1 MSDNILITGMSG
13 LIGSVARERLEPRAR
28 LTALNRSDVPGV
40 TTIRAD
46 LADLD
51 AIRPA
56 FEGRDTVVHLAA
68 KAGDRHPWEALRD
81 TNVIGTRNVLETA
94 RLAGCRRV
102 VFASSGATVAG
113 WEREE
118 PYRAIVEGRYDDVP
132 EDWVRIRHDMATRPN
147 GPYASTKVW
156 GEALGRHYADA
167 FGLSVISLRIGF
179 VNAEDRPTNARLR
192 SVWCS
197 QRDIVD
203 AIELCVDADDSVRYD
218 IVFVQSDNRWG
229 YRDLSH
235 TRDVIGF
242 EPRDS
247 ADDSLELTVG
257 KLRRAVP
264 FTGSAPIEPGAPGAD
279 PGRRTLRGGSGLRGP
294 AWVRLRSRG

>member
-1 MSDNILITGMSG
+1 MSDHILITGMSG
-13 LIGSVARERLEPRAR
+13 LIGRVARKRFEPRAR
-28 LTALNRSDVPGV
+28 LTALNRSEVPGV
-40 TTIRAD
+40 TAIRAD
-46 LADLD
+46 LVDLD

-56 FEGRDTVVHLAA
+56 FEGRDTVIHLAA
-68 KAGDRHPWEALRD
+68 MAGDRHTWEELRD
-81 TNVIGTRNVLETA
+81 ANVIGTRNVLEAA

-118 PYRAIVEGRYDDVP
+118 PYRALVEGRYDEVP

-156 GEALGRHYADA
+156 GEALARHYADT
-167 FGLSVISLRIGF
+167 FDLSVIALRIGF
-179 VNAEDRPTNARLR
+179 VNAVDRPTDARIR

-197 QRDIVD
+197 QRDIVN
-203 AIELCVDADDSVRYD
+203 AIELSVDADESLRYD

-242 EPRDS
+242 TPQDS
-247 ADDSLELTVG
+247 ADD
-257 KLRRAVP
+257 R
-264 FTGSAPIEPGAPGAD
+264 
-279 PGRRTLRGGSGLRGP
+279 
-294 AWVRLRSRG
+294 

>member
-1 MSDNILITGMSG
+1 MSDDLLITGMSG
-13 LIGSVARERLEPRAR
+13 LIGGAARERFEPRSR

-40 TTIRAD
+40 TTVRAE
-46 LADLD
+46 LSDLD

-68 KAGDRHPWEALRD
+68 KAGDRHTWEELRD
-81 TNVIGTRNVLETA
+81 TNVIGTRNVLEAA

-156 GEALGRHYADA
+156 GEAIARHYADA
-167 FGLSVISLRIGF
+167 FDLSVISLRIGF
-179 VNAEDRPTNARLR
+179 VNAEDRPTNARIR

-197 QRDIVD
+197 RRDIVN
-203 AIELCVDADDSVRYD
+203 AIELSVDADESVRYD

-242 EPRDS
+242 EPQDS
-247 ADDSLELTVG
+247 ADD
-257 KLRRAVP
+257 R
-264 FTGSAPIEPGAPGAD
+264 
-279 PGRRTLRGGSGLRGP
+279 
-294 AWVRLRSRG
+294 